1 MTKQRN
7 TAIETKKLKII
18 IEGKSASK
26 KKEIKIT
33 LHMQH
38 IEKIHENT
46 EEWVREREKK
56 ERKTET
62 EGDDQTNSNASKFSE
77 QSVKIQQDFW

>member
-26 KKEIKIT
+26 KKGIKIT

-56 ERKTET
+56 KGEKDR
-62 EGDDQTNSNASKFSE
+62 DRRRRPNQ
-77 QSVKIQQDFW
+77 

>member
-56 ERKTET
+56 KGEKDR
-62 EGDDQTNSNASKFSE
+62 DRRRRPNQ
-77 QSVKIQQDFW
+77 